1 MSSCPVRARD
11 RSRALSASVRALVR
25 GRAWAMM
32 IGGPLQ
38 LPLLGW
44 VATRGPLLGGLQGD
58 WLGEVY
64 SRSCSSCIKTFFKKS
79 TQRQSTTFLKGT
91 TGLQQCQADSLEFA
105 TVAQQRAQC
114 KPMTADGVAKHHQ
127 IVLLST
133 SNVQLWKRI
142 YACISVC
149 RSADVWLHLHS
160 INLCICTTS
169 CWSTLL

>member
-32 IGGPLQ
+32 IGEPLQ

-64 SRSCSSCIKTFFKKS
+64 SRSCSSCIFF
-79 TQRQSTTFLKGT
+79 F
-91 TGLQQCQADSLEFA
+91 
-105 TVAQQRAQC
+105 
-114 KPMTADGVAKHHQ
+114 
-127 IVLLST
+127 
-133 SNVQLWKRI
+133 
-142 YACISVC
+142 Y
-149 RSADVWLHLHS
+149 
-160 INLCICTTS
+160 
-169 CWSTLL
+169 

>member
-64 SRSCSSCIKTFFKKS
+64 SRSCSSCIKTFFLKS
-79 TQRQSTTFLKGT
+79 TQRQSTTWNFFKGYYW
-91 TGLQQCQADSLEFA
+91 AAAMSS
-105 TVAQQRAQC
+105 R
-114 KPMTADGVAKHHQ
+114 
-127 IVLLST
+127 
-133 SNVQLWKRI
+133 
-142 YACISVC
+142 
-149 RSADVWLHLHS
+149 
-160 INLCICTTS
+160 
-169 CWSTLL
+169 